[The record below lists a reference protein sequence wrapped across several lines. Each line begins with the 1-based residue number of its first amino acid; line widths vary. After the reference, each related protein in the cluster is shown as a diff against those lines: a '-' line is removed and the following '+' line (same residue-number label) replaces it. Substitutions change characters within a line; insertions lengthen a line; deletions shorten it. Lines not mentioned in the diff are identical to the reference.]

1 MHYLAEYDSYLLGTS
16 SLPQDNPAPDNFSP
30 MAKSSESPPGTRI
43 PYWRLVVEQGIV
55 TQEIIDYSYP
65 GSGTEEDPYVVTW
78 IPDDPRDPMR
88 FSPGKKWSITIV
100 MALATLAVSLDSS
113 AYSGGI
119 TQIIEE
125 FHISTEVAT
134 LGVSLFVV
142 GFAIGKVAAR
152 WQLTTFANA

>member
-1 MHYLAEYDSYLLGTS
+1 
-16 SLPQDNPAPDNFSP
+16 
-30 MAKSSESPPGTRI
+30 MAKSSEPPTITHI
-43 PYWRLVVEQGIV
+43 PYWRLVVEQGIL
-55 TQEIIDYSYP
+55 TQEIIDYPYS
-65 GSGTEEDPYVVTW
+65 GSGTEDDPYVVTW
-78 IPDDPRDPMR
+78 IPNDPRDPMR
-88 FSPGKKWSITIV
+88 FSQGKKWFITVV

-142 GFAIGKVAAR
+142 GFAIGKVNR
-152 WQLTTFANA
+152 